1 MTRQSSRARYGGDL
15 RDGERRKDVAVGIV
29 DDHPAMILG
38 MSAVINTFPGM
49 RVSGAASTVETLL
62 AGNGKLD
69 VVLLDLQ
76 LADGSTP
83 RTNVERL
90 TAAVGPTGPTRV
102 LAFTSGEN
110 AKLVREA
117 AYAGVAGMIRKSE
130 SPERIMRAIEAT
142 MRDETIATPDWA
154 TALLE
159 DSGFVDAHLTR
170 RETEVLA
177 RYASGQTAEQVA
189 KALFVSRDTVLDHL
203 RRIRGRY
210 AAVGRQ
216 APTKI
221 DLHMRAAEDGLV

>member
-1 MTRQSSRARYGGDL
+1 MTRHIDRERQAGDSREGD
-15 RDGERRKDVAVGIV
+15 RRKSIAVGLV

-49 RVSGAASTVETLL
+49 RVVGAASTVEALL
-62 AGNGKLD
+62 AGSGKFD

-90 TAAVGPTGPTRV
+90 TDAGAAHQTRV
-102 LAFTSGEN
+102 VAFTSGEN
-110 AKLVREA
+110 ARLVREA
-117 AYAGVAGMIRKSE
+117 AHAGVSGMIRKSE

-142 MRDETIATPDWA
+142 TRGETIATPDWA

-159 DSGFVDAHLTR
+159 DTAFVDAHLTR
-170 RETEVLA
+170 RESEVLA

-210 AAVGRQ
+210 AAVGRE